1 MTGLEIYGILFV
13 INIVLETIDRGML
26 MFCVSGCM

>member
-13 INIVLETIDRGML
+13 INIILTEIDPDML
-26 MFCVSGCM
+26 MFCVSGCA

>member
-13 INIVLETIDRGML
+13 INIVLETIDPGML